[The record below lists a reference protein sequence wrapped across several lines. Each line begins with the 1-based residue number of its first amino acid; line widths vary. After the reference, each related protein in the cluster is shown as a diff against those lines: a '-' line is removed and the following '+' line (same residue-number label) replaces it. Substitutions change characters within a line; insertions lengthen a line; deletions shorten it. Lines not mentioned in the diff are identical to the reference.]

1 MAVIQGTTGNDVL
14 TGGTGDDRIIG
25 SAGNDT
31 LASGGGNDAVDYS
44 DLGKP
49 ITVFRGVVVDK
60 GGLGTDQ
67 ITNFLNIVGA
77 TGQANT
83 LDATGA
89 SGGAKIDINLAKNTF
104 NVNSF
109 QRNGVTI
116 PIPEVKVLNFVNAIG
131 GPNDD
136 TLVDS
141 NTGGK
146 LTGAGGN
153 DTIVGGKGKDILTGT
168 DSTARGVGEVDI
180 LTGGGSRDRFVLGDS
195 NGAYYLG
202 RGNNDYATITD
213 FNLRQDSLDL
223 GNARNI
229 SFGIESSGTIDLFSG
244 KDPSSRDLIAKIQ
257 VKGGLPEIER
267 EYQTGIGDRNTCLS
281 GDLLAKG
288 GMFGS
293 DKIGSQFN
301 IIVDGSDFANTHQT

>member
-1 MAVIQGTTGNDVL
+1 MAIIKGTTGNDVL

-25 SAGNDT
+25 SAGNDILT
-31 LASGGGNDAVDYS
+31 SGGGNDTVDYS
-44 DLGKP
+44 DLGRP
-49 ITVFRGVVVDK
+49 IIAFKGVVDK

-67 ITNFLNIVGA
+67 INNFLNIVGA

-89 SGGAKIDINLAKNTF
+89 TGGAKIDINLAKNTF

-116 PIPEVKVLNFVNAIG
+116 PIPEVKVLNFVNALG

-136 TLVDS
+136 TLVGS

-146 LTGAGGN
+146 LTGSGGN
-153 DTIVGGKGKDILTGT
+153 DIITGGKGKDILTGT
-168 DSTARGVGEVDI
+168 DSTARGVGEIDI
-180 LTGGGSRDRFVLGDS
+180 LTGGGGRDRFVLGDS
-195 NGAYYLG
+195 NGAYYVG
-202 RGNNDYATITD
+202 QGSNDYAKITD
-213 FNLRQDSLDL
+213 FNLRQDSLNL
-223 GNARNI
+223 GNAKNI
-229 SFGIESSGTIDLFSG
+229 SFSLESSGIIDLFAG

-257 VKGGLPEIER
+257 VKGGLQRSER
-267 EYQTGIGDRNTCLS
+267 EYQTGIGDQNTCFS
-281 GDLLAKG
+281 GGLLAKDEA
-288 GMFGS
+288 FSS

-301 IIVDGSDFANTHQT
+301 LIVDGV